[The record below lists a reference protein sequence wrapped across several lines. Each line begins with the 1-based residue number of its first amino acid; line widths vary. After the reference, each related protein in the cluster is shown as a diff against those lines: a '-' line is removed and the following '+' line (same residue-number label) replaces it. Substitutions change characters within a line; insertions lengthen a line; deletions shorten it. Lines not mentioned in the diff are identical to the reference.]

1 MVKENKRGHEHSSWD
16 SKYSDFILKQS
27 KKKTER
33 TTFPEQSYFSL
44 K

>member
-27 KKKTER
+27 KKKLNAPH
-33 TTFPEQSYFSL
+33 FQSNRIFL
-44 K
+44 